1 MPRPK
6 KIDCRASERAV
17 LKGLLIKGS
26 IMCENGNF
34 HCRWREKIV
43 DVSQMN
49 IYGVI
54 YYDIAERN

>member
-6 KIDCRASERAV
+6 KSDCRASERAV
-17 LKGLLIKGS
+17 LKGLQLKGS

-43 DVSQMN
+43 DVSQ
-49 IYGVI
+49 
-54 YYDIAERN
+54 A

>member
-43 DVSQMN
+43 DVSHPDVQN
-49 IYGVI
+49 IPKT
-54 YYDIAERN
+54 